1 MNTWE
6 QMHGWNG
13 LYALEIIA
21 WMGQMR
27 YVGDLA
33 WDGWYGMNKWI
44 ERMEGQTEWIDQ
56 IDVLD
61 GQIRGME

>member
-1 MNTWE
+1 LDWTDLHGKDKWNVMNTWE

-44 ERMEGQTEWIDQ
+44 ERMEG
-56 IDVLD
+56 
-61 GQIRGME
+61 